1 MRIKYTLMVGIF
13 LRNNGDSK
21 MSNVDTMIAKYTK
34 WGYDKDHTAIIL
46 EQNKLEYDRK
56 YLRSQ
61 YSDAEFQHLNDCL
74 TALDFLEQSFQRENV
89 GA

>member
-1 MRIKYTLMVGIF
+1 
-13 LRNNGDSK
+13 
-21 MSNVDTMIAKYTK
+21 MSNVDRMIAQYKK
-34 WGYDKDHTAIIL
+34 WGYDKDHTAIVL

-56 YLRSQ
+56 YLRSE
-61 YSDAEFQHLNDCL
+61 YTDSEFKHLKDCL